1 MAGNGLTLLERKILD
16 AAASGMT
23 PTEISEAYY
32 MPAEQVV
39 AKVRD
44 LLAQRDVWDEIEQ
57 RKLLVHSLH
66 TVKRQIEQLSVDVS
80 DPKHIEAYTKL
91 VLAIDR
97 ISEKQTKITDAELDR
112 VSAAQASVL
121 VQMVQMAY
129 NRAKQLLS
137 AEYPY
142 IELDVIDGAFDEG
155 LRDAVALIEA

>member
-1 MAGNGLTLLERKILD
+1 MAGNSLTIIERKILD
-16 AAASGMT
+16 AAASGMS
-23 PTEISEAYY
+23 PAEISEAYY

-39 AKVRD
+39 TKVRE

-57 RKLLVHSLH
+57 RKLLVHSLLR
-66 TVKRQIEQLSVDVS
+66 VKGEIERFSIDVS

-112 VSAAQASVL
+112 VSAAQAVVL
-121 VQMVQMAY
+121 VQMVEMAY
-129 NRAKQLLS
+129 NRAKQLLA
-137 AEYPY
+137 AEYPF
-142 IELDVIDGAFDEG
+142 ITLDVIDEAFNEG